1 MNEQIQSFRDLRI
14 YQEAFKLQQ
23 DIFQASK
30 LWPAEEKY
38 ALIDQ
43 IRRSSRSIGA
53 NIAEAWA
60 KRLYPQ
66 HFISKLTDADGELQ
80 ETALWLNTAAACG
93 YISGTEK
100 VKSQAR
106 LDVIGRMLGKM
117 LAMPD
122 KFARRLQD

>member
-1 MNEQIQSFRDLRI
+1 MNKFNPFVICAFIKRLSSFNRI
-14 YQEAFKLQQ
+14 FFKHLS
-23 DIFQASK
+23 FGPRRRS
-30 LWPAEEKY
+30 

-80 ETALWLNTAAACG
+80 ETAHWLNTAAACG

-106 LDVIGRMLGKM
+106 LDVIGKMLGKM
-117 LAMPD
+117 LAMPE
-122 KFARRLQD
+122 KFACRLQD